1 MSDGLG
7 LAGERDFASCGNTQ
21 FGGTAAQLAYD
32 VFIHRLR
39 KYIGAYLAILGRTDA
54 LTFTAG
60 VGENA
65 AAVRVDALS
74 GLAGVGLEIDEQRN
88 SRPHTVEAPAP

>member
-1 MSDGLG
+1 M
-7 LAGERDFASCGNTQ
+7 FT
-21 FGGTAAQLAYD
+21 
-32 VFIHRLR
+32 HRLR
-39 KYIGAYLAILGRTDA
+39 KYIGAYLAILDRTDA

-74 GLAGVGLEIDEQRN
+74 GLAGVGFEIDEQRN